1 MSVNRF
7 RHKVYDARERADRDY
22 EAYMK
27 EHYREMARLKREMN
41 AIGNRLLSERQRLR
55 ESGFIE
61 YVRQRQL
68 EHTGRSGYRDF
79 EIDMTDT
86 RENLGSRFDA
96 AADQP

>member
-1 MSVNRF
+1 M
-7 RHKVYDARERADRDY
+7 ADRDY

-41 AIGNRLLSERQRLR
+41 AIGNRLLSEKQRLR
-55 ESGFIE
+55 ESGFYE

-79 EIDMTDT
+79 EPTISEA
-86 RENLGSRFDA
+86 RKNLGQELDD
-96 AADQP
+96 AADQS